1 MMRKSAWILAIFSF
15 SAIFPHI
22 IAPARVFSVEAS
34 IVNTRGVLALKSDFG
49 AVNAILATADQLSS
63 EYGSRPPYSGPYFAP
78 GEPLSPEEAIHTL
91 PYVIA
96 CESRDRSVKIV
107 DSNGYY
113 SYGIA
118 QIQSS
123 TWADF
128 VKESGMGG
136 DPMIKADAVRMG
148 LWAFE
153 HGYLYKW
160 SCATILGVIHTP

>member
-1 MMRKSAWILAIFSF
+1 MRKSKWFAILSFPLILTPFLAFPRVEAVVPPASVESSSQTQIFAGNGIVASILAEADRL
-15 SAIFPHI
+15 SA
-22 IAPARVFSVEAS
+22 V
-34 IVNTRGVLALKSDFG
+34 
-49 AVNAILATADQLSS
+49 
-63 EYGSRPPYSGPYFAP
+63 YGSQPPWNGQKYAVGERLTP
-78 GEPLSPEEAIHTL
+78 GQADHAL

-96 CESRDRSVKIV
+96 CESGDKSVKIV

-123 TWADF
+123 TWAGF

-136 DPMIKADAVRMG
+136 DPMVKQDAVRMA

-160 SCATILGVIHTP
+160 SCARILGVVHS